1 MEEFLAPALDQ
12 RGALVRQIHDAL
24 EVEPGGV
31 VVCQRREVGVLGL
44 ADDELGARVVEE
56 HVVHDAAPPHH
67 DAVLAAEA
75 NVADE
80 RVAAAVPVVGVVVR
94 AQMVLLVLSAALRL
108 IAETLRWNIWELRL
122 TFAQ

>member
-24 EVEPGGV
+24 QVEARGV
-31 VVCQRREVGVLGL
+31 VVRQGREVGVLGL

-75 NVADE
+75 NVANK
-80 RVAAAVPVVGVVVR
+80 RVAPAVPVVGVVVR
-94 AQMVLLVLSAALRL
+94 AQMVLLVLSVPCTSLAG
-108 IAETLRWNIWELRL
+108 
-122 TFAQ
+122 